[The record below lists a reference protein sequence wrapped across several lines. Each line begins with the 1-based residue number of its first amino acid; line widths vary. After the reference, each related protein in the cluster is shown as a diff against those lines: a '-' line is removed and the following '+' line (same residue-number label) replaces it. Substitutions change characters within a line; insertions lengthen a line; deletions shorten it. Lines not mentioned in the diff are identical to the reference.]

1 MHPIDLGTVDS
12 DLAGILEVAQRHD
25 EDADRPIGAIFLAF
39 YGIGRARTTV
49 SLFLSHHDSCIVNC
63 VQVTLLVGEKAS
75 VMCGG
80 KKVKIMMV
88 AEVALVKE
96 NSYRIILEADQ

>member
-39 YGIGRARTTV
+39 YGIGREDN
-49 SLFLSHHDSCIVNC
+49 SFSFF
-63 VQVTLLVGEKAS
+63 
-75 VMCGG
+75 
-80 KKVKIMMV
+80 V
-88 AEVALVKE
+88 AP
-96 NSYRIILEADQ
+96 